1 MSDLLMDLCIWTF
14 LVVAVGFGGIG
25 LMGLLI
31 FPDTR
36 SRMFTAFRATMIGV
50 GALVLSLIFVNLS
63 VFRSTG
69 ENPYGTFIMHAVF
82 LLFVLLA
89 GNWVMYRMIRD
100 LTKRETACQLPDPEP
115 GSGKKE

>member
-1 MSDLLMDLCIWTF
+1 MSDLLMDFCIWTL

-36 SRMFTAFRATMIGV
+36 SRMFTAFRASMIGV
-50 GALVLSLIFVNLS
+50 GAVVLSLIFVDLS

-69 ENPYGTFIMHAVF
+69 EHPYVTFILHAVF
-82 LLFVLLA
+82 LFIVLLI

-100 LTKRETACQLPDPEP
+100 LTKRETACQVPDPEP
-115 GSGKKE
+115 GSGKQE

>member
-1 MSDLLMDLCIWTF
+1 MSDLLMDLCIWILLF
-14 LVVAVGFGGIG
+14 VAVGFGGIG

-50 GALVLSLIFVNLS
+50 GALILSLIFVDLS

-69 ENPYGTFIMHAVF
+69 GNPYGTFILHAVF
-82 LLFVLLA
+82 LFIVLVI

-100 LTKRETACQLPDPEP
+100 LTKRETACQVPDPE
-115 GSGKKE
+115 SGAGRQE